1 MIPGLEV
8 TMSEILRATV
18 TAEALIAAL
27 ETTPDRLEQ
36 LVDGVEEPALDAAPA
51 GEWSTRTVM
60 AHLRDDEFMV
70 MRLRL
75 ERIVAEQS
83 PVLTPFDEQAWAAS
97 RWLDRD
103 ERVHLVDDFRLQ
115 RHAATAILR
124 RLPPEHWQRL
134 ASQPEIG
141 TFDLQWWVEHWVEH
155 DVNHLQQIATLL
167 GRPVAA

>member
-1 MIPGLEV
+1 
-8 TMSEILRATV
+8 MSEILRARL
-18 TAEALIAAL
+18 TAGALTAAL
-27 ETTPDRLEQ
+27 EATPDRLAR
-36 LVDGVEEPALDAAPA
+36 LVEGIEAAALDAAPP

-75 ERIVAEQS
+75 ERMVAEQS

-103 ERVHLVDDFRLQ
+103 ERAQLLEDFRLQ
-115 RHAATAILR
+115 RDAATAILR
-124 RLPPEHWQRL
+124 RMPPGHWQRL
-134 ASQPEIG
+134 GSQPEIG

-155 DVNHLQQIATLL
+155 DVNHLEQIAALL
-167 GRPVAA
+167 GRPVPA